1 MLIGKPGGSFTS
13 MNGEDMTNR
22 SPSFLNQIIE
32 IEEAC
37 EDEAALQNLSPRTV
51 ENEKINTI
59 ISYEKKPSAFK
70 EQ

>member
-1 MLIGKPGGSFTS
+1 MLIGKPGGSFS
-13 MNGEDMTNR
+13 SHGEDMTNR

-37 EDEAALQNLSPRTV
+37 EDEAVLQNLSPRTV
-51 ENEKINTI
+51 ENEKINTV

-70 EQ
+70 AQ